1 MAPPNAYEASLSE
14 EDEGLVWT
22 MRSDSDRFT
31 GVFRDD
37 GTRIEGHREHLVG
50 SDWLPWMDVT
60 LSRD

>member
-1 MAPPNAYEASLSE
+1 
-14 EDEGLVWT
+14 VWT
-22 MRSDSDRFT
+22 MRSDCDRFT